1 MEILGLN
8 QFSLPE
14 MLHPLV
20 YIGLLLLLSYAGGKV
35 ASYLKVPR
43 ISGYIAIGMLISP
56 SVLGLFHERLVKE
69 ELALITDIA
78 LAIIAF
84 SIGGSLRMSKLT
96 GVISLGVLSR
106 HVFSPSHEP
115 QIHPRFLISMI
126 TAKKA
131 KDIMQKNTVV
141 ATEGEK
147 LKQVLKRMIRTG
159 VEDIPVLDKE
169 KRIIADLTLADLLR
183 FVVNSNEH

>member
-1 MEILGLN
+1 MRGI
-8 QFSLPE
+8 
-14 MLHPLV
+14 
-20 YIGLLLLLSYAGGKV
+20 
-35 ASYLKVPR
+35 
-43 ISGYIAIGMLISP
+43 
-56 SVLGLFHERLVKE
+56 KE
-69 ELALITDIA
+69 EVCRMKISELVAILEKRKIPMICEDADIKEVVDA
-78 LAIIAF
+78 MISYECNRLLYVVD
-84 SIGGSLRMSKLT
+84 SNEKLS
-96 GVISLGVLSR
+96 GVISLKVLSR

-115 QIHPRFLISMI
+115 QIHPRFIISMI

-141 ATEGEK
+141 ASEEEK

-159 VEDIPVLDKE
+159 VEDIPVLNKD